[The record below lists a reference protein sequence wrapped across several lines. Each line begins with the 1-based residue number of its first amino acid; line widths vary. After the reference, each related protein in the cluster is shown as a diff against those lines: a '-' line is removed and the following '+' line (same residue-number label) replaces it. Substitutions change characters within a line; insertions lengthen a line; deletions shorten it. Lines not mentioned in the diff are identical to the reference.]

1 MIHSMKLETM
11 RLMIRPYQAKD
22 LQESF
27 ELMHNEEVLQY
38 MHMDVMSLD
47 EYSGVFEWLIQ
58 SYNKGLEEDF
68 KYSFGVF
75 LKDTNTF
82 IGWIGVGCL
91 DFQRQDKEIYYL
103 IGRDYWGKGYASE
116 AIEQLIH
123 YCFNDMKLESIVA
136 KVHPGNGASKRIIE
150 KLGLRFEYVLED
162 LQEDFSECNGE
173 LLYSIS
179 ADEYKRLLMIKSFI

>member
-1 MIHSMKLETM
+1 MIHSMKLETT
-11 RLMIRPYQAKD
+11 RLMIRPYQVKD

-27 ELMHNEEVLQY
+27 ELMRNKEVLLY
-38 MHMDVMSLD
+38 MHMDVMSLE
-47 EYSGVFEWLIQ
+47 EYSGLFDWLIQ
-58 SYNKGLEEDF
+58 GYDKGLDEDF

-103 IGRDYWGKGYASE
+103 IGREYWGKGYASE
-116 AIEQLIH
+116 AVAQLMH
-123 YCFNDMKLESIVA
+123 YCFNDIKLQRIVA
-136 KVHPGNGASKRIIE
+136 KVDPGNVASKRIIE
-150 KLGLRFEYVLED
+150 KLGLRFEYVLEN
-162 LQEDFSECNGE
+162 LQEDFSDCKGE

-179 ADEYKRLLMIKSFI
+179 ADEYKRL